1 MKREFVSVGGASL
14 ETVWHGPEDANAP
27 VVVMLHEGLGSVS
40 LWRDFPAAIAAAT
53 GARVCVFSRAG
64 YGQSSRVNLPRPVDY
79 LHREALDVLPEF
91 LDAIG
96 FRRGIL
102 LGHSDGGSI
111 ATIYAGSV
119 QDHRVRALALIEPHF
134 FMEEINLS
142 AIRRTTAEFRSSDL
156 REKLGR
162 HHADVDNAF
171 DGWSGAWLDPG
182 FAEFDLREELGYIRV
197 PILLVKGEHDPYSTM
212 EQLNVAVAETYCPV
226 EAVVIRDAGHSPHR
240 EKPAETLGIVAGF
253 INRILW
259 SHGEAGAAA
268 KPPAGIVVATT

>member
-1 MKREFVSVGGASL
+1 MKREFVAVGSASL
-14 ETVWHGPEDANAP
+14 ETVWHGADDANAP
-27 VVVMLHEGLGSVS
+27 IIVMLHEGLGSVS

-53 GARVCVFSRAG
+53 GARVCVYSRAG
-64 YGQSSRVNLPRPVDY
+64 YGQSSGAALPRPVDY
-79 LHREALDVLPEF
+79 LHREALDVLPLF

-102 LGHSDGGSI
+102 LGHSDGASI

-142 AIRRTTAEFRSSDL
+142 AIRKTTAEFRSTDL
-156 REKLGR
+156 RDKLAR

-171 DGWSGAWLDPG
+171 DGWSGAWLEPG
-182 FAEFDLREELGYIRV
+182 FAALDLREQLGYIRV

-212 EQLNVAVAETYCPV
+212 EQVSVAEAETQCPL
-226 EAVVIRDAGHSPHR
+226 EAVVIRGAGHSPHR
-240 EKPAETLGIVAGF
+240 EKPEETLGIVGGF
-253 INRILW
+253 INRMLW
-259 SHGEAGAAA
+259 AHGEAGNGAQ
-268 KPPAGIVVATT
+268 PPAGMRASA